1 MPYIYG
7 YRVPDTYIHATGV
20 YPVALSSKEDSAEA
34 SECCD
39 MRGMLSF
46 QILWLLSKRSMYGQ
60 ELATEIGK
68 RRGEKPSCG
77 TIYPALKDLETRGM
91 IKAHVEGHNN
101 VYELTSK
108 GWSGLPK
115 ALEWFRKA
123 FGDIVAEE
131 LPKPSSRKKDAA
143 KL

>member
-7 YRVPDTYIHATGV
+7 YRAPDIYKDVTHIISLT
-20 YPVALSSKEDSAEA
+20 LSAKESSAEA
-34 SECCD
+34 TVCCD

-91 IKAHVEGHNN
+91 IKAHLEGHNN
-101 VYELTSK
+101 VYELTSQ
-108 GWSGLPK
+108 GWSGLPR
-115 ALEWFRKA
+115 ALEWFKKA
-123 FGDIVAEE
+123 FGDIVTEQ
-131 LPKPSSRKKDAA
+131 LPNPSSRKKAAA
-143 KL
+143 KT